1 MSGPKCDMFSLS
13 EEEVQRQQEEQARL
27 LLEEQRKIREEQER
41 RRREEEKRKREE
53 EEKKRRRIAADA
65 EDTLQ
70 LLKALDTNPL
80 KEEFQETYCEYRA
93 AAVIAKEVA
102 EEFEYSE
109 TNASLVIAKMCKDI
123 EAWKEKSLLR
133 SCAKRVNELIDETI
147 EEMGYELIGEKTN
160 EKEDQ
165 PMAKLY
171 QYDENTAI
179 SVISLNGQF
188 TMEVVERD
196 DVDRAATEEEAEQLE
211 THMEEFCE
219 DYEKLKERL
228 AAKQVIHSRNVF
240 HMPPDK
246 AYARIVNT
254 SAYRTKRKHRT
265 YSEDYMKETTQK
277 NHYGQKKV

>member
-13 EEEVQRQQEEQARL
+13 EEEVQRQREEQKRL
-27 LLEEQRKIREEQER
+27 LLEEQRRIRAEQER
-41 RRREEEKRKREE
+41 RRREEEKRKREA
-53 EEKKRRRIAADA
+53 EEKKRRQIAADA

-70 LLKALDTNPL
+70 LLKVLETNPL
-80 KEEFQETYCEYRA
+80 KEEFQEIYCEYRA

-102 EEFEYSE
+102 EEFEYSD
-109 TNASLVIAKMCKDI
+109 TNASLVIAKMRKDI

-147 EEMGYELIGEKTN
+147 EEMGYELIGEKSN

-165 PMAKLY
+165 PKAKLY

-179 SVISLNGQF
+179 SVISVNGQF

-196 DVDRAATEEEAEQLE
+196 NVDRAMTAEEAEQLE
-211 THMEEFCE
+211 TQMEEFCE

-277 NHYGQKKV
+277 NQYGQKKV